1 MATHISHGADV
12 ERLDD
17 VAVGLRR
24 QSTRIADVGERGSLL
39 LEKLRALWEG
49 PDFEKF
55 ADEWRAAHRRITE
68 AESALRAFS
77 RHLVEESDAQR
88 QSSSRPA
95 GGGSASVR
103 ITPAPAALERVSISR
118 APITPV
124 SPGLERAEPITGGP
138 AERPAF
144 VRLDP
149 PMLWREDPIL
159 PAPRDPL
166 TPYGELVVDP
176 LDVQL
181 DRAVPDD
188 RPDGWLGHGDLRTQP
203 WEH

>member
-17 VAVGLRR
+17 IAVGLRR
-24 QSTRIADVGERGSLL
+24 QGTRIAEVGDRGAVL

-55 ADEWRAAHRRITE
+55 AEEWRVAHRRIDE
-68 AESALRAFS
+68 AESALRAAS
-77 RHLVEESDAQR
+77 RHLAAESDAQR

-95 GGGSASVR
+95 GGGDSFVR
-103 ITPAPAALERVSISR
+103 TSPAPATFERVAVSG
-118 APITPV
+118 APVTPV
-124 SPGLERAEPITGGP
+124 PPRLDRAEPITGGP

-159 PAPRDPL
+159 RPGDPL
-166 TPYGELVVDP
+166 TPYGEFVLDP
-176 LDVQL
+176 LDVEL
-181 DRAVPDD
+181 DGDVPGEQS
-188 RPDGWLGHGDLRTQP
+188 DGWLTTGDRGP
-203 WEH
+203 SPRER